1 MLYLLDTNVISELR
15 KACTNKVSRNVYRWA
30 RSVSADSMF
39 SSAICLLELELGVL
53 LLERRD
59 RAQGAVLR
67 LWLEKQVLPSFDERI
82 LPVDIVVA
90 KKAATLHVPD
100 PCSHR
105 DAMIAAT
112 ALVHGMTVVSRNVD
126 DLKRTGVN
134 LLNPWES

>member
-15 KACTNKVSRNVYRWA
+15 KADTSRVSRNVYKWA
-30 RSVSADSMF
+30 KSVSVDSMF

-59 RAQGAVLR
+59 HSQGAVLR
-67 LWLEKQVLPSFDERI
+67 SWLEKHVLPSLGERI
-82 LPVDIVVA
+82 LPVDVA
-90 KKAATLHVPD
+90 VARKAAGLHVPD

-112 ALVHGMTVVSRNVD
+112 ALVHGMTVVSRNIAD
-126 DLKRTGVN
+126 FERTGVP
-134 LLNPWES
+134 LLNPWEA